1 MHDILAGAIDFLK
14 SLYNADRLLELVRDL
29 LASSIGMAGLV
40 GIVFAETGLLI
51 GCFLPGDSLLFTIG
65 VASGAAGVN
74 VYALGA
80 ILMIAVIVGDNTGYL
95 LGRKAGPRIFSRP
108 KSRLFHPDHLVRT
121 REFYK
126 RYGPRAVVYAR
137 FVPIIRTCTPFL
149 SGVAEMPYPKF
160 LTFSIFSGILWIVL
174 MLTLGFQLGQVEM
187 VKHNFEKVA
196 LGIIFVSV
204 LPMVLEVW
212 RNRGAQRA

>member
-1 MHDILAGAIDFLK
+1 MHDIIAGAIDFLK
-14 SLYNADRLLELVRDL
+14 SLYNADRLLDLVRDL
-29 LASSIGMAGLV
+29 LASSVGMAGLV

-74 VYALGA
+74 IYALGA
-80 ILMIAVIVGDNTGYL
+80 ILMIAVIVGDNMGYF
-95 LGRKAGPRIFSRP
+95 LGRKAGPRIFTRP

-126 RYGPRAVVYAR
+126 KYGPRAVVYAR

-187 VKHNFEKVA
+187 VRHNFEKVA

-204 LPMVLEVW
+204 LPMVLEMW
-212 RNRGAQRA
+212 RNRAAQRA